1 MNEPTE
7 STVQAE
13 NQPITEDDVPA
24 PDVDVTQTLQWL
36 SVADPSQL
44 DVATL
49 VTHNNLGV
57 LAALLQRMEKR
68 VMDQAEQIRELE
80 GLIRKVLE
88 ILRRNE
94 ETSRPSS
101 IGSSRSSSVDSVDS
115 RHSSTGQL
123 APAGD
128 GAEALTE
135 EDQSANAF
143 DEIPENLLV
152 LDDFFNRFILDSHH
166 TTLVERPERI
176 QASSAAFVE
185 AARDQLGSY
194 LGETE
199 AQAIIA
205 QPSSLDDEDTIDV
218 YIALR
223 YRNSPE
229 RHRGRGPPRPV
240 RVSTP
245 IASQLRRNSL

>member
-7 STVQAE
+7 STTQADD
-13 NQPITEDDVPA
+13 QPIVENDVPA
-24 PDVDVTQTLQWL
+24 PDVDVTQDLQWL
-36 SVADPSQL
+36 SVADPGQL

-115 RHSSTGQL
+115 RRSSTGQPT
-123 APAGD
+123 PAGD

-135 EDQSANAF
+135 ENQSANAF
-143 DEIPENLLV
+143 DEILENLSV
-152 LDDFFNRFILDSHH
+152 LDDSFDRFILDSDH
-166 TTLVERPERI
+166 TALVERSERI

-185 AARDQLGSY
+185 AAIDQLGSY

-205 QPSSLDDEDTIDV
+205 QLCSLDDEETIDV
-218 YIALR
+218 YIALSH
-223 YRNSPE
+223 RNQSSKSQGKGVTTTSE
-229 RHRGRGPPRPV
+229 SFYANSH
-240 RVSTP
+240 ST
-245 IASQLRRNSL
+245 